1 MITTTT
7 TTTTTTTF
15 RFIINQD
22 KFVIFLSSF
31 VSHVVVA
38 SEMWLLY

>member
-1 MITTTT
+1 MITTT

-22 KFVIFLSSF
+22 KFVIFLFYF